1 MHASTFRMNPL
12 RSPLGHAAMA
22 LVFALGVSA
31 CGGSQPAE
39 EAPATPP
46 AAAAAPA
53 APAASTTPRVFFV
66 APADGATVK
75 SPVHLQLGMENY
87 MLMAV
92 PEGTPE
98 MAREGMAHQH
108 VGVDTQCLPV
118 GEAIPKADPWIHLGN
133 GSTEMD
139 LQLTPGDHTL
149 TVQAGDDLHKTLP
162 DMCSTITV
170 HVTE

>member
-1 MHASTFRMNPL
+1 MRPYPLTQVVAAAS
-12 RSPLGHAAMA
+12 A
-22 LVFALGVSA
+22 LAFAIVVSA
-31 CGGSQPAE
+31 CGGAAPPAE
-39 EAPATPP
+39 ETAAEAP
-46 AAAAAPA
+46 AAAAE
-53 APAASTTPRVFFV
+53 PAASMAPRVFFEE
-66 APADGATVK
+66 PAADATLK
-75 SPVHLQLGMENY
+75 SPVHIKLGMEHY

-98 MAREGMAHQH
+98 VAREGMAHQH

-118 GEAIPKADPWIHLGN
+118 GEIIPKADPWIHLGN

-149 TVQAGDDLHKTLP
+149 VVQAGDDLHKTLP
-162 DMCSTITV
+162 DMCSTITI

>member
-1 MHASTFRMNPL
+1 MPVHPL
-12 RSPLGHAAMA
+12 RKTARVRAVAPVAALA
-22 LVFALGVSA
+22 LAVFVSA
-31 CGGSQPAE
+31 CGGGETPEESMPAE
-39 EAPATPP
+39 TPAAAPATP
-46 AAAAAPA
+46 
-53 APAASTTPRVFFV
+53 AASSTPRVFFV
-66 APADGATVK
+66 QPADGATVK

-98 MAREGMAHQH
+98 TAREGMAHQH

-118 GEAIPKADPWIHLGN
+118 GEIIPKADPWIHLGN

-149 TVQAGDDLHKTLP
+149 VVQAGDDLHKTLP
-162 DMCSTITV
+162 NMCSTITV